1 MYRSDAVQAIG
12 ARSHKLMV
20 FARPGIE
27 TPVTSKRACA
37 VQESNAASARK
48 IVEIAIR
55 PALSGRAQKLF
66 CHRRE

>member
-1 MYRSDAVQAIG
+1 
-12 ARSHKLMV
+12 MV